1 VRSFSIGRPE
11 PRGAVLTRDIRPSGL
26 SRKNKKAP
34 RASLSFM
41 RTRDRARSLHGIRG
55 YF

>member
-1 VRSFSIGRPE
+1 MRVE
-11 PRGAVLTRDIRPSGL
+11 PKRTSP
-26 SRKNKKAP
+26 
-34 RASLSFM
+34 SFM